1 MTMTTYHVVQGRI
14 TSADTALLDQI
25 QTALP
30 DEDAVTLGTE
40 YSQSRVE
47 NDDGTET
54 LSARMNF
61 ARGETELPD
70 GTTVTG
76 EQAAAQLFQ
85 QVANADLASKADGW
99 ELRLY
104 QSPDGAVTLSELE
117 EWFEAHPDRQ
127 PTDADG
133 EKYVPPQWTPEHH
146 TVSFA
151 SG

>member
-1 MTMTTYHVVQGRI
+1 MMQTYHVVQGRI

-25 QTALP
+25 EANLP
-30 DEDAVTLGTE
+30 DEDAATLATE

-54 LSARMNF
+54 LRARMNF
-61 ARGETELPD
+61 ARGETELSD

-85 QVANADLASKADGW
+85 QVANADLARKADGW
-99 ELRLY
+99 ELRHY
-104 QSPDGAVTLSELE
+104 ESPDGAVTLSALK

-127 PTDADG
+127 PTDEDG
-133 EKYVPPQWTPEHH
+133 EKYVPSQWTPADH